1 MWKKSSQ
8 VSFWL
13 FFFII
18 GSAQCVSVH
27 FENKDGGF
35 FLRQIARQH
44 IATEAPFLST
54 NSAAPLSTDRFTVFQ
69 SSQPISIRATYGP
82 FSTKQTVPARYV
94 VPDPLP
100 VNTVGPTIDLQ
111 DLTTHHLDVSAH
123 IVRTEI
129 PRDSPVLRVLF
140 HTGTD
145 PGSRRQVL
153 VDRHHQKVC
162 IVLHATM
169 NQKPSLHAACS
180 PDGEDGVCLA
190 QITVPFSYWPNL
202 PSPDK
207 NGRPGKATK
216 TPPRVLQ
223 VSYSVLETRPD
234 EQGSCHPEVQ
244 IQPSTPIGMVHLVVA
259 KGAYKEL
266 KLTDDIIMLVPH
278 PPLFPM
284 SRIHVPVFVDRQKSK
299 LMTAIVIRGRVK
311 SGLKILEATAASDA
325 SAWNLTVDINPR
337 HTGATVTLVRRE
349 PPDAE
354 GVTGTPAGEVLELF
368 TWLVEVSEDATE
380 LYEGTRIVWTARYEP
395 HQDEQ
400 DGVESHRTEG
410 KKSTTRFEVQKDD
423 IQAVVPISKN
433 WEVLNT
439 AVLTGRQVSQAMKIF
454 IVSQAGKAADVTFQA
469 SCHSE
474 DDSVLKVSSSCSSVY
489 VDGSEARG
497 SVNGSVLVKYGTYT
511 GLARFTV
518 WMPEFPLELQVADF
532 KLSQIKSWRVPD
544 SHPSN
549 VKTRRKKRSYGTS
562 WSSTSSIGED
572 LGNVVE
578 KPFCRLRYQQTP
590 VDVYAHF
597 MAVDQESGRVNFLI
611 NRRTWLRVTDLV
623 LPLLRVSDLR
633 IASLHGRILQGRSM
647 GRTEV
652 QVLSPITG
660 RVIGAKE
667 IRVVNDKIFITKLSV
682 EVVSG
687 LQLNIS
693 PDSSI
698 ENGYVAETS
707 VTRKLTAQYQEGL
720 LDIELEFSD
729 GSKTPLRD
737 IADSDYHLLVDSTD
751 PEVVAF
757 APMVASHHPR
767 VIAVGEGSGDLL
779 HVTLLLSEECRMS
792 SRSKVKNAGPLAQAS
807 ANVIVD
813 FSSSDLPHRPDI
825 LQNDGGVFG
834 GTKGG
839 MFQDLQ
845 DILKGNSLQEDLSQI
860 PNVQARQYSSTK
872 NSHKRRHDDMNPLEI
887 SMYVLLAAF
896 CCAIVV
902 FVISCVV
909 YASKYKQLDQSV
921 TQGIRASPVSPSGLQ
936 KDYNRKRETVTNA
949 HDWVWLGRS
958 TVDST
963 NRNSTVHNGNA
974 GTEMR
979 ITSNPLNAN
988 YFDPDDALA
997 NSFSNPTHIELPS
1010 ASAKRTV
1017 DSTTYCRSKTTA
1029 GSSKDWNKPTAPPP
1043 LPPHGVPVE
1052 AAELSPPPS
1061 YDKTMNANLAKSEEY
1076 RPPVPPHRNLAT
1088 PSSSTADTSN
1098 QLRKHHHRHHHHNRN
1113 SSDGKLP
1120 PRLANDNAC
1129 NQPITEYNR
1138 PSDPNIV
1145 NRDYGLRD
1153 FTPTNRTSEDD
1164 VQDFVSA
1171 VNGNDLNAFE
1181 FDDEPRESA
1190 SATEEVKMRPK
1201 PADNEEEV
1209 QFVQYP
1215 GDINPNKNARN
1226 SAEIKRATI
1235 VGNPMFSSNN
1245 QNQTNS
1251 ITPQADLPGLD
1262 DLQLD
1267 MDYDQIMHYFEN
1279 LKESNA

>member
-1 MWKKSSQ
+1 M
-8 VSFWL
+8 
-13 FFFII
+13 
-18 GSAQCVSVH
+18 
-27 FENKDGGF
+27 
-35 FLRQIARQH
+35 
-44 IATEAPFLST
+44 
-54 NSAAPLSTDRFTVFQ
+54 
-69 SSQPISIRATYGP
+69 
-82 FSTKQTVPARYV
+82 
-94 VPDPLP
+94 P

-123 IVRTEI
+123 IVRSEI

-153 VDRHHQKVC
+153 VDRRHQKVC

-169 NQKPSLHAACS
+169 NDHSTLHAACS

-190 QITVPFSYWPNL
+190 QITIPFSYWPNL
-202 PSPDK
+202 PMPDK

-216 TPPRVLQ
+216 TPPRILQ

-234 EQGSCHPEVQ
+234 DQGVCHPKIQ
-244 IQPSTPIGMVHLVVA
+244 IQPSTPVGVVHLVPSR
-259 KGAYKEL
+259 GAYKEL
-266 KLTDDIIMLVPH
+266 KLTDDIVMLVPH

-284 SRIHVPVFVDRQKSK
+284 SRMHIPVFIDRNRAKM
-299 LMTAIVIRGRVK
+299 LTAIVIRGRVK
-311 SGLKILEATAASDA
+311 SGLKILEATPSSEA
-325 SAWNLTVDINPR
+325 SAWNITVEINPR
-337 HTGATVTLVRRE
+337 HTGATITFVRRE

-354 GVTGTPAGEVLELF
+354 MSSKASTIDTLELF

-395 HQDEQ
+395 HQDDQ
-400 DGVESHRTEG
+400 DGSGTHRTDG
-410 KKSTTRFEVQKDD
+410 KKATTRFEVQKDD

-518 WMPEFPLELQVADF
+518 WMPEFALDLQVVDF
-532 KLSQIKSWRVPD
+532 RLSQIKSWRVPD
-544 SHPSN
+544 YHTSN
-549 VKTRRKKRSYGTS
+549 VKSRRKKRSYGSS
-562 WSSTSSIGED
+562 WGSTVSDE

-578 KPFCRLRYQQTP
+578 KPNCRLRYQQTP
-590 VDVYAHF
+590 VEVYAHF
-597 MAVDQESGRVNFLI
+597 MAVDHESGRVSYLI

-623 LPLLRVSDLR
+623 LPLLRVSDPR

-667 IRVVNDKIFITKLSV
+667 IRVVNDKVGISKLSV

-693 PDSSI
+693 PENSI

-729 GSKTPLRD
+729 GTKTPLRD
-737 IADSDYHLLVDSTD
+737 VADADYHLVVESLD

-767 VIAVGEGSGDLL
+767 VIAVGEGGGDLL
-779 HVTLLLSEECRMS
+779 QVTLLLSDECRAS
-792 SRSKVKNAGPLAQAS
+792 ARSRSKGAGPLARAF
-807 ANVIVD
+807 ANVVVD
-813 FSSSDLPHRPDI
+813 FGTDEVPHRPDI

-834 GTKGG
+834 GSKGG
-839 MFQDLQ
+839 LFSDISDLV
-845 DILKGNSLQEDLSQI
+845 KVKAKKEDLNVI
-860 PNVQARQYSSTK
+860 PNMQARQHTSNKSGK
-872 NSHKRRHDDMNPLEI
+872 QRSENMNPLEI

-909 YASKYKQLDQSV
+909 YASKYKNLDRAL
-921 TQGIRASPVSPSGLQ
+921 TQGVLAHPVVPQSSLHSQ
-936 KDYNRKRETVTNA
+936 KDYRAKRETVTNA

-958 TVDST
+958 TADSS
-963 NRNSTVHNGNA
+963 NRNSTAHPAVG
-974 GTEMR
+974 EMR
-979 ITSNPLNAN
+979 ITTNPLNAN
-988 YFDPDDALA
+988 YCEPDDSLA
-997 NSFSNPTHIELPS
+997 TSFSNPNHIELPS
-1010 ASAKRTV
+1010 SNSRRTI
-1017 DSTTYCRSKTTA
+1017 DSTTYCRSKA
-1029 GSSKDWNKPTAPPP
+1029 GGDYGKEEMRVWNKPTSPPP
-1043 LPPHGVPVE
+1043 LPPHGVSQGDAVVPE
-1052 AAELSPPPS
+1052 ESPPPS
-1061 YDKTMNANLAKSEEY
+1061 YEQMVGIDRPSEEY
-1076 RPPVPPHRNLAT
+1076 RPPVPPHRNLALDSGY
-1088 PSSSTADTSN
+1088 PS
-1098 QLRKHHHRHHHHNRN
+1098 KIHHHRHQHNRN
-1113 SSDGKLP
+1113 SGDGKTQARP
-1120 PRLANDNAC
+1120 NDPVSP
-1129 NQPITEYNR
+1129 QHIVEYNR
-1138 PSDPNIV
+1138 PSDPTIV

-1153 FTPTNRTSEDD
+1153 FTPTIRTNDDD

-1171 VNGNDLNAFE
+1171 VNGVDSTCAFE
-1181 FDDEPRESA
+1181 FDDEPPQMA
-1190 SATEEVKMRPK
+1190 LPNA
-1201 PADNEEEV
+1201 AEEV
-1209 QFVQYP
+1209 QIRPKRIGEEEEDKFVQYS
-1215 GDINPNKNARN
+1215 GDLSALKSARLSN
-1226 SAEIKRATI
+1226 EVKRATI
-1235 VGNPMFSSNN
+1235 VGNPMFSSNDDHQVN
-1245 QNQTNS
+1245 P
-1251 ITPQADLPGLD
+1251 IPTPQADLPGLD